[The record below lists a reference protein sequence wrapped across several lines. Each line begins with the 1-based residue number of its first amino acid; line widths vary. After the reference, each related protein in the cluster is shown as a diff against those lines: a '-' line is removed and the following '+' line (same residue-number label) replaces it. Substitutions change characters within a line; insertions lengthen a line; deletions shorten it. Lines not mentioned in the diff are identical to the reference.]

1 MCTREVDI
9 QNERQD
15 GEMRVTQE
23 ADYAIRI
30 CLILDSL
37 GRKAGAAEIADVA
50 CITPKI
56 ALKVLRKL
64 NGAGY
69 VRSYKGVQG
78 GYELA
83 RSGDEIKV
91 LELVETIDG
100 PVMISKC
107 LDCEHDCSRNPC
119 KTECKMHIAFGE
131 INKKLIENLGTITVR
146 MLHDESVSAAD
157 ITDIINKNYNI

>member
-1 MCTREVDI
+1 
-9 QNERQD
+9 
-15 GEMRVTQE
+15 MRVTQE

-37 GRKAGAAEIADVA
+37 GEKTGAASIADLA

-64 NGAGY
+64 NAAGF
-69 VRSYKGVQG
+69 VRSYMGVQG

-83 RSGDEIKV
+83 RAGDDIRI
-91 LELVETIDG
+91 LELIELIDG
-100 PVMISKC
+100 PVRISKC

-119 KTECKMHIAFGE
+119 KTECKMHIAFGV
-131 INKKLIENLGTITVR
+131 INNKLIENLGRITVR
-146 MLHDESVSAAD
+146 MLHDKEVSATD
-157 ITDIINKNYNI
+157 IADIINKKEHI

>member
-1 MCTREVDI
+1 MYQRGRHS
-9 QNERQD
+9 NERQD

-69 VRSYKGVQG
+69 VKSYKGVQG

-83 RSGDEIKV
+83 RSGNEIRV
-91 LELVETIDG
+91 LDLVETIDG

-131 INKKLIENLGTITVR
+131 INKKLIENLGNITVR
-146 MLHDESVSAAD
+146 MLHDKNVSNAD
-157 ITDIINKNYNI
+157 ISDIINKNNNI

>member
-1 MCTREVDI
+1 
-9 QNERQD
+9 
-15 GEMRVTQE
+15 MRVTQE

-37 GRKAGAAEIADVA
+37 GEKTGAASIAALA

-64 NGAGY
+64 NAAGF

-83 RSGDEIKV
+83 RAGDDIRI
-91 LELVETIDG
+91 LELIELIDG
-100 PVMISKC
+100 PVRISKC
-107 LDCEHDCSRNPC
+107 LDCDHDCSRNPC
-119 KTECKMHIAFGE
+119 KTECKMHIAFGV
-131 INKKLIENLGTITVR
+131 INNKLIENLGRITVR
-146 MLHDESVSAAD
+146 RLHDKEVSATD
-157 ITDIINKNYNI
+157 IADIINKKELI